1 MEYTHVNKPRSNYQ
15 FGNYTL
21 SFISIAFFESSLIM
35 LMNFDIS
42 ASNMLIICLLYT
54 VEYTF
59 FISIMLIS
67 ILRLRF
73 DSLFLAISRNIDL

>member
-1 MEYTHVNKPRSNYQ
+1 
-15 FGNYTL
+15 
-21 SFISIAFFESSLIM
+21 M

-54 VEYTF
+54 VEYRF
-59 FISIMLIS
+59 FISITLIS

-73 DSLFLAISRNIDL
+73 ASIFLAISRNIDLERYLTM